1 MQKTYPKQIQQILP
15 ATLVAAIL
23 LAFAAP
29 ALADRDHRDDRED
42 RREDRRQDRR
52 ENRRKGVTLYER
64 EDFRGRSEFFF
75 QDDPRLA
82 DNSIGN
88 DRVGSVEVDRGCQIT
103 LFEDER
109 YKGESVVLEDDA
121 RSLRGTRVGNNR
133 ASSVLVRCA
142 GPGGTTDGS
151 YGWGE
156 GITLFTN
163 SDFRGRSQSFTR
175 DVRDLKRSQIG
186 NDEAS
191 SLRIQRGC
199 EAVLYADAD
208 FRGRSIRVTDDIEDL
223 GRTRIGNDEVSS
235 LEINCRR
242 RRY

>member
-1 MQKTYPKQIQQILP
+1 MQAKILNQLRTSLP
-15 ATLVAAIL
+15 LIL
-23 LAFAAP
+23 LTSMLLTLAGAV
-29 ALADRDHRDDRED
+29 LADHDHRDDRED
-42 RREDRRQDRR
+42 RRERNRDH
-52 ENRRKGVTLYER
+52 RRKGVTLYER
-64 EDFRGRSEFFF
+64 EDFRGRSEFFH
-75 QDDPRLA
+75 QDDPRLS

-88 DRVGSVEVDRGCQIT
+88 DRVSSIEVDRGCQAT

-109 YKGESVVLEDDA
+109 YKGDSVVIEDDA
-121 RSLRGTRVGNNR
+121 RSLRGTRVGNDR
-133 ASSVLVRCA
+133 ASSILVRCA
-142 GPGGTTDGS
+142 GPGGNTDGS

-156 GITLFTN
+156 GVTLFTN

-191 SLRIQRGC
+191 SVRIQRGC
-199 EAVLYADAD
+199 EAVLYSDVG
-208 FRGRSIRVTDDIEDL
+208 FRGRSIRVTEDIEDL

-235 LEINCRR
+235 LEVNCRR